1 MSGLPPRHCEID
13 LAPALGAGAFSIG
26 VQTVDRCG
34 EQAEAAVA
42 ADILAPVGDRMSL
55 AIREVIDLLECGGSG
70 D

>member
-1 MSGLPPRHCEID
+1 MTDAVSKLK
-13 LAPALGAGAFSIG
+13 
-26 VQTVDRCG
+26 Q
-34 EQAEAAVA
+34 QARDYTKA